1 VPGQGGSRASV
12 AAPVPGRPD
21 LWIDRAAERAA
32 AIPTWLVLGGV
43 VAVSAVVRFV
53 LSLSY
58 PSPWTWTDELL
69 YGELAKSFAATGH
82 FAIRDVPGH
91 AGFGVVYPILISPA
105 YALFTSIPAAYTFIK
120 AINAVVMSLAA
131 VPTYLLARRLVGRWF
146 ALTAAL
152 LVLALPG
159 LAFTAQVMTEN
170 AFFTVFVFWCWTLVR
185 ALERPSLGRQ
195 VAAIAL
201 LVVLYLTRP
210 QGILLVPALLTAVV
224 LVTVLD
230 ALAARERRFGP
241 ALLHSAGRYA
251 ATWVIFATAG
261 GAYLVLQLVVRGE
274 TWREALF
281 GPTYAQLGAEHYSV
295 TDVSHWLVY
304 HAGELAFSV
313 AVIPFAALLLVVFA
327 GLDPRERWRELRVLA
342 AVLFS
347 ASAWLLVGVA
357 AFATTP
363 YAQRLVER
371 DVMYLQPL
379 SLIALMVCVGSGLL
393 WRRRTSAAVA
403 ALVTVGC
410 VGAAPFASFL
420 TPSAANDSFSVLAL
434 ESVLDRHL
442 VGLGQLQTAVIA
454 GAVIAATIFLLV
466 PRRLALILPACVLLA
481 FALANGPVH
490 RRTQSASMDARLGGV
505 QGRRDWI
512 DRALGTKPVVTALW
526 SGRAAFVT
534 LWDNEFFNRSVGKVY
549 NFFGPPDGLP
559 QQTVTLNSVTGGV
572 RLGTRPLR
580 VKYLLADF
588 TTLVKG
594 TPVAQ
599 DKKLGMTVYRVD
611 GPLVLQGQIQG
622 VYPDKWSGP
631 AVTYDQYRCR
641 GGTLTATLLSDRD
654 LHPVPQ
660 TIVARSGN
668 RELTRFTY
676 KPGTAPR
683 KMTTPLVAAGGTCSV
698 TFDVPAAIPQQVT
711 GLPDTRPLGVRFLRF
726 AYHPARR

>member
-1 VPGQGGSRASV
+1 
-12 AAPVPGRPD
+12 

-53 LSLSY
+53 ISLSY

-82 FAIRDVPGH
+82 FAIRDVPGR
-91 AGFGVVYPILISPA
+91 AGFGVVYPLLISPA
-105 YALFTSIPAAYTFIK
+105 YALFTSIPAAYTLIK
-120 AINAVVMSLAA
+120 AINAVAMSLGA

-146 ALTAAL
+146 ALMAAL

-159 LAFTAQVMTEN
+159 FAFTAQVMTEN

-201 LVVLYLTRP
+201 IVVAYLTRP

-230 ALAARERRFGP
+230 ALAARERRLGR
-241 ALLHSAGRYA
+241 ALLQSAGRYV
-251 ATWVIFATAG
+251 ATWVIFAAAG

-274 TWREALF
+274 TWRVALF

-342 AVLFS
+342 AVFFS

-371 DVMYLQPL
+371 DVMYLGPL
-379 SLIALMVCVGSGLL
+379 SLVALMVSLGSGLL

-403 ALVTVGC
+403 ALVTVGF
-410 VGAAPFASFL
+410 VAAAPFTSFL

-442 VGLGQLQTAVIA
+442 VGVGQLQTAVIA

-466 PRRLALILPACVLLA
+466 PRRLALALPACVLLS
-481 FALANGPVH
+481 FALANGPIH
-490 RRTQSASMDARLGGV
+490 TRTEFASKQARLGGV
-505 QGRRDWI
+505 QARRDWI
-512 DRALGTKPVVTALW
+512 DRALGTQPVVTALW
-526 SGRAAFVT
+526 SGRAAFVS

-549 NFFGPPDGLP
+549 NFAGPPDGLP
-559 QQTVTLNSVTGGV
+559 QETVTLDPATGAVMLAG
-572 RLGTRPLR
+572 RPLR
-580 VKYLLADF
+580 AKYVLADSSM
-588 TTLVKG
+588 TVAG
-594 TPVAQ
+594 TPVAS
-599 DKKLGMTVYRVD
+599 DPGVGMTVYRTP
-611 GPLVLQGQIQG
+611 GPLRVNAEIGGI
-622 VYPDKWSGP
+622 YPDRWSGP
-631 AVTYDQYRCR
+631 TVTYRRYACA
-641 GGTLTATLLSDRD
+641 GGHLTAMLLSDRD
-654 LHPVPQ
+654 LHPTPQ
-660 TIVARSGN
+660 TIVAGSGSQV
-668 RELTRFTY
+668 LGRFTY
-676 KPGTAPR
+676 RPGIVPR
-683 KMTTPLVAAGGTCSV
+683 KMTIPLLPENHVCNV
-698 TFDVPAAIPQQVT
+698 TFTVPVAVPQVVT
-711 GLPDTRPLGVRFLRF
+711 HLPDTRELGVRFLRF
-726 AYHPARR
+726 RYRPPA